1 MNQERIMKVLIKP
14 HVSEKTADLTDS
26 VNQHCFK
33 VMRDATK
40 DEIKAAVELLFSVKV
55 DAVRVLN
62 VKGKRKITGR
72 VVGKRKDWKKAF
84 ITLAEG
90 NDIDFS
96 ALGK

>member
-1 MNQERIMKVLIKP
+1 MNEERIIKILIKP
-14 HVSEKTADLTDS
+14 HLSEKTADLTDS

-33 VMRDATK
+33 VVRDATK
-40 DEIKAAVELLFSVKV
+40 KEIKAAVELLFSVKV

-62 VKGKRKITGR
+62 VRGKRKVTGR

-84 ITLAEG
+84 ITLAKG

-96 ALGK
+96 TLGK

>member
-1 MNQERIMKVLIKP
+1 MNQERIIKILIKP

-26 VNQHCFK
+26 VNQHCFR

-40 DEIKAAVELLFSVKV
+40 KEIKAAVELLFSVKV

-62 VKGKRKITGR
+62 VRGKRKVTGR
-72 VVGKRKDWKKAF
+72 IVGKRKDWKKAF

-96 ALGK
+96 TLGK